1 MNETFSID
9 AQNGRELLLVD
20 HYFFYDMLNPTYSDA
35 ERKKV
40 EQAIKNYVPQLIAD
54 TRSINMQ
61 YKLFIGKYAINALQ
75 LEPNHSFKRV
85 VNAYLNGYMDFFETS
100 SFFSLGTDPEPDDIV
115 GCELEFYRNFVK
127 QMKASGSEQEAVLLT
142 SHPNAE
148 RLADRLIDTG
158 LSKVISFSPEYGF
171 LEYKIVDPK
180 EGDTV
185 YLQGKSISLGA
196 RVAGG
201 GEAEIFELGPNK
213 LAKIY
218 KTVPDI
224 QTHLPN
230 CFKFQQEIRRRNDR
244 LNVLLHDPRYQLE
257 DNSIVLPQYK
267 LTDAD
272 GNLVGIVME
281 RVQGTLLVD
290 IITKNKY
297 PFEGFTRTDLLTI
310 AKKILIKFKKLHSHG
325 IIMGDVNLENI
336 LVDAKSSNDIKIHII
351 DLDSCQIE
359 GFPSMFETPEFTDPL
374 WLQERE
380 AKGFIPRTIENECFT
395 IAILLFNII
404 FNNVHPYQHPT
415 GRNLQD
421 NTRKR
426 LYPYKIQEKDAE
438 FIQREFGVEVEP
450 DPHRNEKKA
459 PTLANYTH
467 SHLHRYLKCM
477 FYATF
482 ASQGKDFR
490 PSTEQM
496 IRGIDLYI
504 RHLQKNPAGDK
515 MVYDNFAI
523 AEPFKIH
530 FHCSSKGCQ
539 KEYYYHYNKVLNSF
553 RGNETYMYCNECI
566 NIYDTQIKK
575 WLNDESLPEEDR
587 QALKEEW
594 EASLNPQ
601 NLEQLLQNFFNDPDK
616 DHKDRDKFE
625 ALLLSKQKSR
635 PTSYSSRQT
644 AQQNQTASGPRPA
657 SQTRPQASKTGGPN
671 TTTARP
677 TTTASQTK
685 ASSSSNSAKSQ
696 TRSQNTQQAPGFF
709 GFLKKL
715 WNN

>member
-1 MNETFSID
+1 MNVTFSIE
-9 AQNGRELLLVD
+9 AENGQELLLVD
-20 HYFFYDMLNPTYSDA
+20 HYFFYDMLNPNYSAD
-35 ERKKV
+35 ERKQI

-54 TRSINMQ
+54 VRSVNER

-75 LEPNHSFKRV
+75 LEQDNSFKRV
-85 VNAYLNGYMDFFETS
+85 VNAYLNGYMDFFETK
-100 SFFSLGTDPEPDDIV
+100 SFFSSESDPEPDDIAS
-115 GCELEFYRNFVK
+115 CELEFYRNFVR
-127 QMKASGSEQEAVLLT
+127 QMKASGSEQRAVLLT

-158 LSKVISFSPEYGF
+158 LSKVISFSPEFGF
-171 LEYKIVDPK
+171 MEYKVVAPE

-185 YLQGKSISLGA
+185 YLGGNPISLQRRIG
-196 RVAGG
+196 GG
-201 GEAEIFELGPNK
+201 GEADIFELVPGK

-218 KTVPDI
+218 KTVPDL

-230 CFKFQQEIRRRNDR
+230 CFKFQQEIRRRNER
-244 LNVLLHDPRYQLE
+244 LDVLLNDPRYQVN
-257 DNSIVLPQYK
+257 DRYIILPQYK
-267 LTDAD
+267 LTDAN
-272 GNLVGIVME
+272 GNLVGIVMDQAE
-281 RVQGTLLVD
+281 GILLVD
-290 IITKNKY
+290 IITKNIY
-297 PFEGFTRTDLLTI
+297 PFEGFKRSDLLTI
-310 AKKILIKFKKLHSHG
+310 AKKIIIKLKKLHTHG

-336 LVDAKSSNDIKIHII
+336 LVDAKSPEDIKIYII
-351 DLDSCQIE
+351 DLDSCQID
-359 GFPSMFETPEFTDPL
+359 GFPSMFETPEFTDPV

-380 AKGFIPRTIENECFT
+380 AHGFIPRTIENECFT

-438 FIQREFGVEVEP
+438 FIKEEFGVEVDP
-450 DPHRNEKKA
+450 DPNRNEKKA

-467 SHLHRYLKCM
+467 SHLPRYLKCM

-496 IRGIDLYI
+496 MKGIDRYI
-504 RHLQKNPAGDK
+504 FHIKKNPASDK
-515 MVYDNFAI
+515 MIYDNFAI
-523 AEPFKIH
+523 AEPYTIH
-530 FHCSSKGCQ
+530 FNCSSKNCQ
-539 KEYYYHYNKVLNSF
+539 KDYYYHYNKVLNSF
-553 RGNETYMYCNECI
+553 RVNETYLYCNECI

-575 WLNDESLPEEDR
+575 WLNDESLPEAER
-587 QALKEEW
+587 QAIRAEW

-601 NLEQLLQNFFNDPDK
+601 NLEQLLHEFFSNPKK
-616 DHKDRDKFE
+616 DQSGKEKFE
-625 ALLLSKQKSR
+625 MILMAKRKTYSASNSGHAARPQQTIHRARPVSQNRPQAHKS
-635 PTSYSSRQT
+635 TGNAGAGSRT
-644 AQQNQTASGPRPA
+644 
-657 SQTRPQASKTGGPN
+657 QASKTN
-671 TTTARP
+671 
-677 TTTASQTK
+677 SQQSGK
-685 ASSSSNSAKSQ
+685 SPASSRNS
-696 TRSQNTQQAPGFF
+696 QQPQGLF